1 MHYLQKGQSRTLH
14 PRKEVRAYGV
24 ITMTG
29 DFIKIKCPDCANEQ
43 IGFRKAAT
51 KVTCNV
57 CGSTL
62 IVPQGGVGEIK
73 GEILE
78 VVG

>member
-1 MHYLQKGQSRTLH
+1 M
-14 PRKEVRAYGV
+14 P
-24 ITMTG
+24 G
-29 DFIKIKCPDCANEQ
+29 DFIKVKCPDCGGDQ
-43 IGFRKAAT
+43 IVFKKAAT
-51 KVTCNV
+51 VVRCNV

-62 IVPQGGVGEIK
+62 IVPKGGVGDIK

>member
-1 MHYLQKGQSRTLH
+1 
-14 PRKEVRAYGV
+14 
-24 ITMTG
+24 MTG
-29 DFIKIKCPDCANEQ
+29 DFIKVKCPDCGAEQ
-43 IGFRKAAT
+43 IVFKKAAT
-51 KVTCNV
+51 KVSCHV

-62 IVPQGGVGEIK
+62 VVPKGGVGDIK

>member
-1 MHYLQKGQSRTLH
+1 
-14 PRKEVRAYGV
+14 
-24 ITMTG
+24 MTD
-29 DFIKIKCPDCANEQ
+29 DFIKVKCPDCENAQ
-43 IGFRKAAT
+43 IIFRKAAT
-51 KVTCNV
+51 KVVCNV

-62 IVPQGGVGEIK
+62 LVPKGGVGDIK

>member
-1 MHYLQKGQSRTLH
+1 MIQ
-14 PRKEVRAYGV
+14 
-24 ITMTG
+24 MTG
-29 DFIKIKCPDCANEQ
+29 DFIKVKCPDCEAEQ
-43 IGFRKAAT
+43 IVFRKAAT
-51 KVTCNV
+51 KVTCHV

-62 IVPQGGVGEIK
+62 VVPKGGVGDIK

>member
-1 MHYLQKGQSRTLH
+1 
-14 PRKEVRAYGV
+14 
-24 ITMTG
+24 MTG

-43 IGFRKAAT
+43 IVFRKAAT
-51 KVTCNV
+51 VVKCNV

-62 IVPQGGVGEIK
+62 VVPKGGKGEIK
-73 GEILE
+73 GELIE

>member
-1 MHYLQKGQSRTLH
+1 MIS
-14 PRKEVRAYGV
+14 
-24 ITMTG
+24 MTG

-43 IGFRKAAT
+43 IAYRKAAS
-51 KVTCNV
+51 KVTCHV
-57 CGSTL
+57 CGTTL
-62 IVPQGGVGEIK
+62 VVPKGGVGDVK

>member
-1 MHYLQKGQSRTLH
+1 MIR
-14 PRKEVRAYGV
+14 
-24 ITMTG
+24 MTG
-29 DFIKIKCPDCANEQ
+29 DFIKVKCPDCGAEQ
-43 IGFRKAAT
+43 IVFKKAAT
-51 KVTCNV
+51 KVPCHV

-62 IVPQGGVGEIK
+62 VVPKGGVGDIK

>member
-1 MHYLQKGQSRTLH
+1 MPQG
-14 PRKEVRAYGV
+14 KEVRAYGV
-24 ITMTG
+24 IIMVN

-43 IGFRKAAT
+43 IAFRKAAT

-62 IVPQGGVGEIK
+62 VVPKGGVGEIK
-73 GEILE
+73 GEVLE

>member
-1 MHYLQKGQSRTLH
+1 
-14 PRKEVRAYGV
+14 
-24 ITMTG
+24 MT
-29 DFIKIKCPDCANEQ
+29 DNFIKVKCPDCSAEQ
-43 IGFRKAAT
+43 IVFKKAAT
-51 KVTCNV
+51 KVVCNV

-62 IVPQGGVGEIK
+62 ILPKGGIGDIK

>member
-1 MHYLQKGQSRTLH
+1 
-14 PRKEVRAYGV
+14 
-24 ITMTG
+24 MTG

-43 IGFRKAAT
+43 IAFRKAAT
-51 KVTCNV
+51 RVTCHV

-62 IVPQGGVGEIK
+62 VVPKGGVGEIK

>member
-1 MHYLQKGQSRTLH
+1 
-14 PRKEVRAYGV
+14 
-24 ITMTG
+24 MTG

-43 IGFRKAAT
+43 IAFRKAAT
-51 KVTCNV
+51 KVTFNV

-62 IVPQGGVGEIK
+62 IVPKGGVGDIK
-73 GEILE
+73 GEVLE

>member
-1 MHYLQKGQSRTLH
+1 
-14 PRKEVRAYGV
+14 
-24 ITMTG
+24 MTG

-43 IGFRKAAT
+43 IAFP
-51 KVTCNV
+51 CHV

-62 IVPQGGVGEIK
+62 IVPKGGVGEVK